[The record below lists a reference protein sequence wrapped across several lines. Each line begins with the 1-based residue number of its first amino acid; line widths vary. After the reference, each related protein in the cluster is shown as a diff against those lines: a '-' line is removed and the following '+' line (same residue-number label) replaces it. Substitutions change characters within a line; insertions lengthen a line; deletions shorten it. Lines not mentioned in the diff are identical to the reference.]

1 MNAQSRLLEEGLLR
15 LRLPYLVVGG
25 VGFYERREVKDVL
38 AYLRLVHSPRD
49 AVAFRRVVNVP
60 PRGVG
65 AKTVEEIDRVAAGHG
80 ESPWEAMGRIVD
92 EAALPSRALVPLRQF
107 RETVETLREEAS
119 ADRTRVRGLRGLM
132 ERVLELSGYGA
143 ALARE
148 DSQESQDRLENLAEL
163 LAAAVDYETREE
175 APSLAGFLDRAA
187 LLSETDR
194 LRDDVPVL
202 LMTLHAAKGLE
213 FESVFLVGL
222 EEGLLPHSRSL
233 SGEDAL
239 EEERRLCYVGMTRAM
254 DRLHLSWARS
264 RQVFG
269 QRRVAEPSRFLA
281 EIPEESLERSG
292 GLRHLPSRGVEAA
305 ARWARPVAATAA
317 VNTSGAHAGA
327 MRPGV
332 RVRHPLFGVGTVLR
346 SEGNGDDLKV
356 TVSFPGVGAKKL
368 VARFAGLEVV

>member
-1 MNAQSRLLEEGLLR
+1 
-15 LRLPYLVVGG
+15 
-25 VGFYERREVKDVL
+25 
-38 AYLRLVHSPRD
+38 
-49 AVAFRRVVNVP
+49 
-60 PRGVG
+60 
-65 AKTVEEIDRVAAGHG
+65 
-80 ESPWEAMGRIVD
+80 
-92 EAALPSRALVPLRQF
+92 
-107 RETVETLREEAS
+107 
-119 ADRTRVRGLRGLM
+119 M
-132 ERVLELSGYGA
+132 ERLLELSGYGA

-163 LAAAVDYETREE
+163 LAAAVDYEAREE

-187 LLSETDR
+187 LVSETDR

-213 FESVFLVGL
+213 FESVFMVGL

-254 DRLHLSWARS
+254 ERLHLSWART
-264 RQVFG
+264 RMVFG

-281 EIPEESLERSG
+281 EIPEDALERSG
-292 GLRHLPSRGVEAA
+292 GLVRLPPRWGEAPPRWAARAA
-305 ARWARPVAATAA
+305 ATTSAPGAAAEP
-317 VNTSGAHAGA
+317 
-327 MRPGV
+327 MRPGA

-346 SEGNGDDLKV
+346 REGDGDDLKV